1 MPAMKQGTVG
11 NKLVYGFYMFVYTFL
26 RGKTSCIYMIEAHD
40 SCREAMEELVDSGLV
55 RHLGVSN
62 FSVKQV
68 EELLECARIKPVANQ
83 VELHPFL
90 PQRKLVGVCA
100 RKVFISD
107 CGKRQSVQK
116 GGKIKKKELVQLY
129 SCRPQ
134 PLCHLLVCQLPEQD
148 LKLLRNLH
156 A

>member
-1 MPAMKQGTVG
+1 
-11 NKLVYGFYMFVYTFL
+11 
-26 RGKTSCIYMIEAHD
+26 
-40 SCREAMEELVDSGLV
+40 MEELVDSGLV

-68 EELLECARIKPVANQ
+68 EELLDVARIKPVANQ

-107 CGKRQSVQK
+107 CVKCRSVQK
-116 GGKIKKKELVQLY
+116 GGETKKGISPSL
-129 SCRPQ
+129 
-134 PLCHLLVCQLPEQD
+134 
-148 LKLLRNLH
+148 
-156 A
+156 

>member
-1 MPAMKQGTVG
+1 MV
-11 NKLVYGFYMFVYTFL
+11 
-26 RGKTSCIYMIEAHD
+26 EAHD
-40 SCREAMEELVDSGLV
+40 ACREAMEELVDSGLV

-100 RKVFISD
+100 RKVYISD
-107 CGKRQSVQK
+107 CRQRQSVQK
-116 GGKIKKKELVQLY
+116 AVKATEKGAPTLIFAGPSQCVCSRTGPQIGSYYKVYISDPRGKNMLN
-129 SCRPQ
+129 
-134 PLCHLLVCQLPEQD
+134 D
-148 LKLLRNLH
+148 
-156 A
+156 

>member
-1 MPAMKQGTVG
+1 
-11 NKLVYGFYMFVYTFL
+11 
-26 RGKTSCIYMIEAHD
+26 
-40 SCREAMEELVDSGLV
+40 MEELVDRGLV

-100 RKVFISD
+100 RKVIFFSF
-107 CGKRQSVQK
+107 
-116 GGKIKKKELVQLY
+116 LFF
-129 SCRPQ
+129 P
-134 PLCHLLVCQLPEQD
+134 PLFFFDQ
-148 LKLLRNLH
+148 
-156 A
+156 

>member
-1 MPAMKQGTVG
+1 
-11 NKLVYGFYMFVYTFL
+11 
-26 RGKTSCIYMIEAHD
+26 MIEAHD
-40 SCREAMEELVDSGLV
+40 SCREAMEELVDRGLV

-68 EELLECARIKPVANQ
+68 EELLEYARIKPVANQ

-100 RKVFISD
+100 RKVMINDHTQSN
-107 CGKRQSVQK
+107 SVQK
-116 GGKIKKKELVQLY
+116 ARQFSLVQLY
-129 SCRPQ
+129 SCTPQ
-134 PLCHLLVCQLPEQD
+134 PLCHCAICVICSNRTTNRD
-148 LKLLRNLH
+148 LLRSVH

>member
-1 MPAMKQGTVG
+1 MV
-11 NKLVYGFYMFVYTFL
+11 
-26 RGKTSCIYMIEAHD
+26 EAHD
-40 SCREAMEELVDSGLV
+40 ACREAMEELVDSGLV

-100 RKVFISD
+100 RKVYISD
-107 CGKRQSVQK
+107 CRQRQFVQK
-116 GGKIKKKELVQLY
+116 AVKATEKGVPTLIFAGPSQCVCVARTGPQIGSYYKVYISDPRGKNMLN
-129 SCRPQ
+129 
-134 PLCHLLVCQLPEQD
+134 D
-148 LKLLRNLH
+148 
-156 A
+156 

>member
-1 MPAMKQGTVG
+1 MQAHTDTRTDSVPKEALCQWWTKAVWGII
-11 NKLVYGFYMFVYTFL
+11 F
-26 RGKTSCIYMIEAHD
+26 IYMIHAHD
-40 SCREAMEELVDSGLV
+40 SCREAMEELVDRGLV

-100 RKVFISD
+100 RKVMINDFGESII
-107 CGKRQSVQK
+107 CTKRGDS
-116 GGKIKKKELVQLY
+116 E
-129 SCRPQ
+129 STETP
-134 PLCHLLVCQLPEQD
+134 
-148 LKLLRNLH
+148 N
-156 A
+156 